1 MLVLLIENDECPSSV
16 ALSIFF
22 GLPRFVQS
30 ASIFGV
36 WKHWGANCFLQ
47 HHQSSAKKKTSTW
60 NSVCLIPITQHWR
73 NYKLL
78 TCHITSHQNK
88 NPFPCLFFFLPQMGL
103 WFMLLVRF
111 EHLIATPHTFK
122 LVSNRPTCFFLTL
135 HVDQQFSLGNHLAL
149 SQLKV
154 LVVSYKYTLFQ
165 CHRTVNKKV
174 GYRQILSTCS
184 VTSVIMCARHL
195 PVSLFWVW
203 KAPPTACFALPNH
216 FK

>member
-122 LVSNRPTCFFLTL
+122 LVSNRPTCFFLLCMLTSSFHWETTL
-135 HVDQQFSLGNHLAL
+135 LFLNSRFLLCPTNTHYFNATEQSTKRWVIGKSYRPAVSRL
-149 SQLKV
+149 SSCVPGICL
-154 LVVSYKYTLFQ
+154 LV
-165 CHRTVNKKV
+165 
-174 GYRQILSTCS
+174 
-184 VTSVIMCARHL
+184 
-195 PVSLFWVW
+195 
-203 KAPPTACFALPNH
+203 CFA
-216 FK
+216 FD